1 MSKKIEISKETLI
14 ELTKTKTV
22 SEIAK
27 IYNCSVRTIY
37 NWYER
42 YELSYKRSEQSE
54 IKRPKKYIY
63 DDTYFNVIDTE
74 HKAYWLGFI
83 MADGCIV
90 QKSKNRPSLSLIINL
105 QDSDY
110 KHLEK
115 FNNDL
120 NGNLPIRHFMSKP
133 STIHSYNGIVDISK
147 KPYCKIEVNSKWLC
161 QDLIRHGVFQRKT
174 LNEKIPLIEDSSL
187 IRHFIRGFFDGD
199 GCFSAIKPSNRKREY
214 PKIIIASGEII
225 IDFIINNVYKETG
238 FLMSHDK
245 YYKLDRCYIQSE
257 EGFLKFVK
265 YIYEDATIFLDRKK
279 ELIDSYMKRYSLNV

>member
-27 IYNCSVRTIY
+27 MYNCSVRTIY
-37 NWYER
+37 NWYEK
-42 YELSYKRSEQSE
+42 YELSYKRSNQSD

-90 QKSKNRPSLSLIINL
+90 QKSKNKPCLTLVINL
-105 QDSDY
+105 QESDY

-120 NGNLPIRHFMSKP
+120 NGNLPVRHFTSKP
-133 STIHSYNGIVDISK
+133 VTIHSWSK
-147 KPYCKIEVNSKWLC
+147 DVHLSERQCCKIEVNSKWLC
-161 QDLIRHGVFQRKT
+161 QDLIAHGVSQRKT
-174 LNEKIPLIEDSSL
+174 LNENEPVIEDPNL

-199 GCFSAIKPSNRKREY
+199 GCFSAIKPSNREKEY
-214 PKIIIASGEII
+214 ARITIASGKTIIKYI
-225 IDFIINNVYKETG
+225 IDNVYKEAG
-238 FLMSHDK
+238 FLMSYDK
-245 YYKLDRCYIQSE
+245 YHKLDRCSIYCE

-279 ELIDSYMKRYSLNV
+279 ELIDSYMKRYSLSF

>member
-27 IYNCSVRTIY
+27 MYNCSVRTIY
-37 NWYER
+37 NWYEK
-42 YELSYKRSEQSE
+42 YELSYKRSNQSE

-63 DDTYFNVIDTE
+63 DDTYFSVIDTE

-90 QKSKNRPSLSLIINL
+90 QKSKNKPCLTLVINL
-105 QDSDY
+105 QESDY

-120 NGNLPIRHFMSKP
+120 GGNLPVRHFISKP
-133 STIHSYNGIVDISK
+133 VTIHSWSK
-147 KPYCKIEVNSKWLC
+147 DVQLSERQCCKIEVNSKWLC
-161 QDLIRHGVFQRKT
+161 QDLMVHGVSQRKT
-174 LNEKIPLIEDSSL
+174 LNERIPLIEDSRL

-199 GCFSAIKPSNRKREY
+199 GCFSAIKPSNREREY
-214 PKIIIASGEII
+214 AKIMIASGEII
-225 IDFIINNVYKETG
+225 IDFIINNVYQETG

-245 YYKLDRCYIQSE
+245 YHKLDRCYIQNE

-265 YIYEDATIFLDRKK
+265 YIYENATIFLDRKK
-279 ELIDSYMKRYSLNV
+279 ELIDSYMKRYSLTI

>member
-27 IYNCSVRTIY
+27 MYNCTLQCIY
-37 NWYER
+37 QKYKK
-42 YELSYKRSEQSE
+42 YGLSYKKVDRTQ
-54 IKRPKKYIY
+54 IKQPKKYIY

-83 MADGCIV
+83 MADGCII
-90 QKSKNRPSLSLIINL
+90 QKSKNRPSLSLVINL

-133 STIHSYNGIVDISK
+133 TIIHSYNGDVNVSE
-147 KPYCKIEVNSKWLC
+147 KPCCKIEVNSKWLC
-161 QDLIRHGVFQRKT
+161 QDLIAHGVSQRKT
-174 LNEKIPLIEDSSL
+174 LNERIPLIENSSL

-214 PKIIIASGEII
+214 PKIMIASGEII
-225 IDFIINNVYKETG
+225 IDFIINNVYQETG

-245 YYKLDRCYIQSE
+245 YHNLYRCYIQSE

-279 ELIDSYMKRYSLNV
+279 ELIDSYMKRYSLTI